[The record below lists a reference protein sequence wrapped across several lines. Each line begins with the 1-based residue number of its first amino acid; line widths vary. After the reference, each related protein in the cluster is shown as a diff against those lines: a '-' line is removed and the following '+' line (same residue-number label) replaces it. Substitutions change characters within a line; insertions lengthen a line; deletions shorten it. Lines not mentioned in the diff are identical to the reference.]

1 MNRKFDSPRPISN
14 GVNIRSIGIVGYG
27 AFGKLLHTLVGR
39 FAPSAEVRVFSSRE
53 KPDGKTFF
61 TLEET
66 AQSDAVV
73 LAVPIHAFEDALKNI
88 LPLVCKDTVIIDVAT
103 VKVHTTAILKRVA
116 GEQPYIATH
125 PMWGPESYEKRNGDV
140 SGFRIVL
147 AEHSLPNEVY
157 TALAEFLKQCGFDVV
172 EMTPEQHDKHLA
184 ETLFLT
190 HFIGQIV
197 AQGGFNRT
205 EIDTVSFG
213 YLMDAVESVK
223 HDGKLFKDVYTF
235 NPYCKEV
242 LERFEISEGKV
253 SKLLEK

>member
-1 MNRKFDSPRPISN
+1 MTIGS
-14 GVNIRSIGIVGYG
+14 VGIVGYG
-27 AFGKLLHTLVGR
+27 AFGKLLSVLVGR
-39 FAPSAEVRVFSSRE
+39 FAPSVKVRVYSSYE
-53 KPDGKTFF
+53 QPDGKKFF
-61 TLEET
+61 TREEA

-73 LAVPIHAFEDALKNI
+73 FAVPIHAFEDALKEM
-88 LPLVCKDTVIIDVAT
+88 LPLMQRDTVIVDIAT
-103 VKVHTTAILKRVA
+103 VKVHTTNILKRLA
-116 GEQPYIATH
+116 GDQPYVASH
-125 PMWGPESYEKRNGDV
+125 PMWGPESYEKRAGDV
-140 SGFRIVL
+140 KGLRIIL
-147 AEHSLPNEVY
+147 AAHSLQENVY
-157 TALAEFLKQCGFDVV
+157 QAFVTFLKQCGFDVV

-223 HDGKLFKDVYTF
+223 HDGKLFKDVYMY

-242 LERFEISEGKV
+242 LKRFEMSEEKV
-253 SKLLEK
+253 SKLLGK